1 MLVVTFQNDD
11 TGNDIIGHYDV
22 TVWNDSR
29 AIYSTRITDHVR
41 QEGWRQL
48 LQRLFWEAK

>member
-1 MLVVTFQNDD
+1 MLIITFQNDD

-22 TVWNDSR
+22 TVRINSR
-29 AIYSTRITDHVR
+29 VIYTARIADHVC